1 MAPRNSRLR
10 LREGFTL
17 VELLVVIG
25 IIIVLIGILL
35 PVLGHV
41 RKAAW
46 GASSQASIM
55 NLASAIERYRQ
66 EFNAYPG
73 LFSNSSFDATTGL
86 APMQTSAGTTNITMS
101 ENLVLSLLGGFEP
114 GASGTPAYNGAMV
127 GNG

>member
-73 LFSNSSFDATTGL
+73 LFGNSSFNAQGL

-114 GASGTPAYNGAMV
+114 QSS
-127 GNG
+127 